1 MKRLRPR
8 AITYLRLRAISQQR
22 RKTNERRRPFSVDQI
37 RSSFSSLIDCET
49 SGSGRIDV
57 APSPNALCSSGSHY
71 VSVSLSLPLEND
83 VIALV
88 LVAAQILLNA
98 KHLLRPTN
106 DVGGC
111 LRFKRLPKKGSFT
124 PLQVVDILRLASLM
138 SKGLFLSF
146 SSLKRDV
153 LYTGVNAPLGAFA
166 TVR

>member
-1 MKRLRPR
+1 MSFAA

-22 RKTNERRRPFSVDQI
+22 RKTNERRPFSVDQI

-98 KHLLRPTN
+98 KHLPSVQRMTTTTAAC
-106 DVGGC
+106 DSKGC
-111 LRFKRLPKKGSFT
+111 RKKGSFT
-124 PLQVVDILRLASLM
+124 PLQVVDILC
-138 SKGLFLSF
+138 
-146 SSLKRDV
+146 
-153 LYTGVNAPLGAFA
+153 
-166 TVR
+166 

>member
-1 MKRLRPR
+1 MKRRRPR

-22 RKTNERRRPFSVDQI
+22 RKTNEQRRPFSVDQI
-37 RSSFSSLIDCET
+37 RSSFSSLIDWET
-49 SGSGRIDV
+49 SAGGGGGINRS
-57 APSPNALCSSGSHY
+57 PSRVRL
-71 VSVSLSLPLEND
+71 LENY
-83 VIALV
+83 VIVLV

-106 DVGGC
+106 DDGGC

-146 SSLKRDV
+146 ASLERDV

>member
-22 RKTNERRRPFSVDQI
+22 RKTNERRPFSVDQI

-49 SGSGRIDV
+49 SGGGRIDV

-71 VSVSLSLPLEND
+71 VSVSLPLEND

-106 DVGGC
+106 DDDGC
-111 LRFKRLPKKGSFT
+111 LRFKRLPKKGAFT

-146 SSLKRDV
+146 SSLENDV